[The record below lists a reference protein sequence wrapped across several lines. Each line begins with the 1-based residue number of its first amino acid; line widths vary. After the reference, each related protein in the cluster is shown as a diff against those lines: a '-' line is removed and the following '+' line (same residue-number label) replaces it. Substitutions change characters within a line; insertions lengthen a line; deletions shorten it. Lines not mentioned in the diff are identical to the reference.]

1 MGSEPVRGGRYH
13 RHAAPSPTTSGA
25 TRPISRNACRKLA
38 SQAASTS
45 PGARSTIATLFEIEP
60 RCRVEVKHMDA
71 IDMYFLNRI
80 QPNLAADAEGCVPN
94 DRFWN
99 ASGVG

>member
-1 MGSEPVRGGRYH
+1 
-13 RHAAPSPTTSGA
+13 
-25 TRPISRNACRKLA
+25 
-38 SQAASTS
+38 
-45 PGARSTIATLFEIEP
+45 
-60 RCRVEVKHMDA
+60 MDA